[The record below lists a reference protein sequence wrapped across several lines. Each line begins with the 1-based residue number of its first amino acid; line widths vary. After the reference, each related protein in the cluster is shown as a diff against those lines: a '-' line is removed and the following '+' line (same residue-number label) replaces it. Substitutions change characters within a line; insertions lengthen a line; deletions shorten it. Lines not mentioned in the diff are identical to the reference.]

1 MLSIAWSTV
10 RIRWTS
16 FAGAFVALALG
27 STLISMMAL
36 ALAATVGG
44 SQDLV
49 QAQSMAATTA
59 GITVCVAVFIVIATF
74 AFAVDQRTREL
85 ALFRLVGATP
95 RQIRRMVLAES
106 ALIGAAAAAVG
117 CAGGCLGAS
126 LLNRWMIAHA
136 VAPAWFRIDVNPV
149 ALVIAFLLSVAAA
162 LIGAA
167 TVVWRASRVRPAAA
181 LREAAATRRAMTPL
195 RWVLGLGL
203 LAAAVIT
210 GYAIAKST
218 PEYVANPRKYAMVPL
233 LYVGG
238 CALLAPVL
246 LRPVARIVTWP
257 LGRSGAGPLLVRQN
271 ILNARRRTASTVTP
285 AVVAIGLVAAMMC
298 LQDGGAGAKLAQ
310 VTETAHAGMVVLPAG
325 AGGPATAGSPT
336 LTPRAVAAVT
346 ALPGVTATPVAY
358 VPIQIGVGRQVID
371 SLTGKAVTP
380 AAMGTTLTPRVLSG
394 SLADLGPDYLIVDE
408 RTAQEDGL
416 ILGQNLTV
424 WLPDGARTHARVA
437 AIIQTGL
444 AGDDTYIS
452 AGLVDHARPALI
464 WLTLP
469 AGTAAAAVTRELA
482 DRGIRALTADEYVAG
497 LGAQI
502 QTESSTAA
510 TVILGISVGYALIA
524 IANTMIM
531 AAASRRRE
539 LAAMGLAGATRA
551 QVVGVVGVEAL
562 IAVIVAALL
571 AAPIAAAEIL
581 TQRLALT
588 RLVARVPVLI
598 PWTDIWHTVALCLAV
613 GVAFA
618 VLAAWRASRGRAVE
632 AIAARE

>member
-36 ALAATVGG
+36 ALAATIGG

-49 QAQSMAATTA
+49 QAQSMAATMA
-59 GITVCVAVFIVIATF
+59 GITICVAVFIVIATF
-74 AFAVDQRTREL
+74 AFAVEQRTREL

-117 CAGGCLGAS
+117 CAAGCLGAS

-210 GYAIAKST
+210 GYAIAKSN

-298 LQDGGAGAKLAQ
+298 LQDGGAGAKVAQ

-325 AGGPATAGSPT
+325 ADGPATAGSPT

-358 VPIQIGVGRQVID
+358 VPIQIGLGRQVID

-394 SLADLGPDYLIVDE
+394 SLAHLGPDYLIVDE

-416 ILGQNLTV
+416 FLGQNLTV
-424 WLPDGARTHARVA
+424 WLPGRPHPARVA

-464 WLTLP
+464 WLTQP
-469 AGTAAAAVTRELA
+469 AGTAAAAVTRELG
-482 DRGIRALTADEYVAG
+482 DRGIKALTADAYVAG

-539 LAAMGLAGATRA
+539 LAAMGLAGATRV
-551 QVVGVVGVEAL
+551 QVVGVVGGEAL